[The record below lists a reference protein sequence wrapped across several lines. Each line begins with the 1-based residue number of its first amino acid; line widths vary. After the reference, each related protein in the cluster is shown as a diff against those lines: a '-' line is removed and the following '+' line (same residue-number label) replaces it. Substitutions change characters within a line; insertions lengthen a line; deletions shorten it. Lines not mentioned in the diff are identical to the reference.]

1 MCALLS
7 SRGSLRGGR
16 AQAPAPQSAR
26 SGSWLVAAPPG
37 RRQSDRYSSRPQ
49 WPRAVSVFFPGPDS
63 GCAAS
68 QRRVPPGTGCLRRP
82 PDVGSVAA
90 PPHSHTKP
98 GPPGARQSAPATGEA
113 GCAPSSGAAS
123 LRAGPDRGDNPGG
136 CSGRRSTAGP
146 PDRHTPARRS
156 TPGPAG
162 TGPAAAPNRP
172 CIGRERRRHRSG
184 LATLGAAG
192 WGHGAC

>member
-1 MCALLS
+1 MFD
-7 SRGSLRGGR
+7 GSYEG
-16 AQAPAPQSAR
+16 SACLWHR
-26 SGSWLVAAPPG
+26 SHARLCSPMHYRNHLASGFSPSPG
-37 RRQSDRYSSRPQ
+37 N
-49 WPRAVSVFFPGPDS
+49 
-63 GCAAS
+63 GCAAG
-68 QRRVPPGTGCLRRP
+68 QRPAPLARASLRLP
-82 PDVGSVAA
+82 HAVGRVAA
-90 PPHSHTKP
+90 PPHSHTRP
-98 GPPGARQSAPATGEA
+98 GPLAARQSAPATGEA